1 MHDYDVALKL
11 LLQTSA
17 HVTLRKL
24 VGTDIVRWL
33 DVELPK
39 VQTRRAD
46 LLAETVEGDIVQL
59 ELQSTN
65 DASMALRMGEY
76 SFGVLRLFGR
86 FPRQI
91 VLYVGEP
98 PLRMQTE
105 LRGPDQWFRFRAIDV
120 RELDG
125 EELLE
130 SVDVG
135 DNVIAVL
142 TRLRD
147 RRAALKRIVARI
159 AELPPE
165 KRRSALDPL
174 LILAGLRKLEP
185 ALVEEVR
192 TMPLEIDLMEN
203 EIIAGYYRRGLEE
216 GREKGREEGR
226 EKGREEGREEG
237 ELAVLRRLI
246 EKRFGAIPE
255 WAQER
260 LATRSTKEL
269 EELSERLLDAGS
281 LKELLK

>member
-91 VLYVGEP
+91 SCTSAS
-98 PLRMQTE
+98 R
-105 LRGPDQWFRFRAIDV
+105 RF
-120 RELDG
+120 G
-125 EELLE
+125 CKPNC
-130 SVDVG
+130 G
-135 DNVIAVL
+135 
-142 TRLRD
+142 
-147 RRAALKRIVARI
+147 
-159 AELPPE
+159 
-165 KRRSALDPL
+165 
-174 LILAGLRKLEP
+174 
-185 ALVEEVR
+185 VR
-192 TMPLEIDLMEN
+192 TN
-203 EIIAGYYRRGLEE
+203 GFAF
-216 GREKGREEGR
+216 
-226 EKGREEGREEG
+226 
-237 ELAVLRRLI
+237 A
-246 EKRFGAIPE
+246 
-255 WAQER
+255 
-260 LATRSTKEL
+260 RSTFA
-269 EELSERLLDAGS
+269 S
-281 LKELLK
+281 